1 MRFISRLPRVGVA
14 QAALA
19 ASAAFLL
26 LLAAAYSAGTKRL
39 AVFAPQASYSVGVT
53 DRDGREYVNALELL
67 GPLAHVTTNNDA
79 KKWELDTGTAQAQF
93 EVGKDK
99 ARIRGQ
105 KVSLGGKFLAENGTP
120 LLPLRGVPAVV
131 GALLN
136 TRVEYH
142 EGSGRLFLGGTATHF
157 TAELRRSGERSSLVV
172 QFTAPVNPT
181 IGTEPGSL
189 RMLFTKDPV
198 VAGAEHFAFDDKLIP
213 SATYSETAGAGEITI
228 TGTAPLMATFAD
240 NNRTIII
247 SAAPTTAAAAPSVP
261 AATPAAT
268 PAQEQPAPV
277 TPAATP
283 STAPASPPLVHAR
296 FLVVIDAAHGGNET
310 GAAFSPKL
318 LEKDITLSL
327 ARKLHAALE
336 AHGISAVLLRD
347 SDAALTPDQRAT
359 VVNADRAAVYIALHA
374 GTPGQRVRVYT
385 ALLPRTDTR
394 PGTFLPWQQAQS
406 AYLDQSFTL
415 AASVVDA
422 LSQSSLAAVQLPGP
436 VRPLNN
442 IAAPAVAVEISP
454 RGPSPDSMADPKYQD
469 SVALAIASG
478 VAAAGGKLEGA
489 R

>member
-1 MRFISRLPRVGVA
+1 MRSSSGLRRAGTA
-14 QAALA
+14 QATLA
-19 ASAAFLL
+19 AAALLL
-26 LLAAAYSAGTKRL
+26 LLAAAHSADTKKL

-53 DRDGREYVNALELL
+53 DREGREYVNAFELL
-67 GPLAHVTTNNDA
+67 APLARVTTNNDA
-79 KKWELDTGTAQAQF
+79 KKWELNIGATQAQF
-93 EVGKDK
+93 EIGKDK

-105 KVSLGGKFLAENGTP
+105 KVSLGGKFLAENGAP
-120 LLPLRGVPAVV
+120 LLPLRGIPAVV

-157 TAELRRSGERSSLVV
+157 TAELRRSGDRSSLVV

-213 SATYSETAGAGEITI
+213 SATYSETAGAGEITVS
-228 TGTAPLMATFAD
+228 GTAPLMATFAD
-240 NNRTIII
+240 NNRTIIV
-247 SAAPTTAAAAPSVP
+247 SAAPTAATAAPAAPS
-261 AATPAAT
+261 ATPAAT
-268 PAQEQPAPV
+268 PTQEQPAAAI
-277 TPAATP
+277 PAATP
-283 STAPASPPLVHAR
+283 STAPASPPVVHAR
-296 FLVVIDAAHGGNET
+296 FLVVIDAAHGGDET

-336 AHGISAVLLRD
+336 ARGISAVLLRD

-359 VVNADRAAVYIALHA
+359 VTSADRAAVYIALHA

-385 ALLPRTDTR
+385 ALLPRAENR
-394 PGTFLPWQQAQS
+394 PGTFVPWQQAQA
-406 AYLDQSFTL
+406 AYLDQSSAL
-415 AASVVDA
+415 AAAVVDG
-422 LSQSSLAAVQLPGP
+422 LSQSSLAAAQLAGP

-478 VAAAGGKLEGA
+478 IATARGKLEA
-489 R
+489 MR